1 MNKSKT
7 VGPRSSG
14 LNNVTLLVAIS
25 KSNLVANNKSKI
37 VGPPSSGLNVML
49 RTGTA
54 KSKPDAISK
63 NKLDANKSNHAA
75 ISKNKHVGPPNN
87 GLNVMLRTERA
98 KNKLDAISKSR
109 HVALNRKHNKTRPG
123 KPNRK
128 KHDAL
133 SKTKPDALSRKK
145 RVAPSKS
152 ARENKPPNVLVSKRL
167 SGKLRKEKRN
177 VKRQPA
183 NRNYICLT

>member
-1 MNKSKT
+1 MLQTGPGKSKLGAISRNKLDASRSKLDKPESNKLNGIGRTEPGKNKLDAISRNKLDEPESSKLNGSGRTELGKSKLAVLSKSEHAAMNKSKT

-63 NKLDANKSNHAA
+63 NKLCLLYTS
-75 ISKNKHVGPPNN
+75 
-87 GLNVMLRTERA
+87 
-98 KNKLDAISKSR
+98 
-109 HVALNRKHNKTRPG
+109 
-123 KPNRK
+123 
-128 KHDAL
+128 
-133 SKTKPDALSRKK
+133 
-145 RVAPSKS
+145 PSP
-152 ARENKPPNVLVSKRL
+152 RD
-167 SGKLRKEKRN
+167 
-177 VKRQPA
+177 
-183 NRNYICLT
+183 